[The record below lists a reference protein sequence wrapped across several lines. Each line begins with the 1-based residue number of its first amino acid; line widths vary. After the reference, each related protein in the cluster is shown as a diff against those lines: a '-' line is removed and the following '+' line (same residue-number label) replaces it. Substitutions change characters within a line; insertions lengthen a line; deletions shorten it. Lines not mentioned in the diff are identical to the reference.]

1 VNGAVATSLEA
12 HAPGGVYLRTY
23 LRPFARF
30 LEQADVTE
38 VMVNRPGEVWVERIG
53 QAAMRRMEAP
63 DVDELLLGRLAAQ
76 IARTTHQGVN
86 RESPLLA
93 AVLAGGERVQMI
105 GPPATR
111 AGWVLSIRRHL
122 IIDRPLEAYDHP
134 LPPKADAPQD
144 RAAEAERMRR
154 EPIAFLRDAVRAR
167 KTVLI
172 SGGTS
177 SGKTTFLNAL
187 LKAAPAGERI
197 ITVEDTPEI
206 AVSQPNAV
214 GLVAVKGDLGEAKVT
229 VEDLLHASLRLRP
242 DRIIVGEIRG
252 RETATFLRAINTGH
266 PGSFTTVHANSPEGA
281 LEQIALMVMQ
291 SGLTLSRSETMAYA
305 RSLIDVVVQLGRI
318 GGERRIVDIRTHAF
332 DPNGADPASAY
343 SASPASR

>member
-1 VNGAVATSLEA
+1 MNGAVAVPLEDY
-12 HAPGGVYLRTY
+12 PVGGIYLRAY
-23 LRPFARF
+23 LRPFGRF
-30 LEQADVTE
+30 LDQPDVTE
-38 VMVNRPGEVWVERIG
+38 VMVNRPGEVWVERAG
-53 QAAMRRMEAP
+53 QSAMRRFEAP
-63 DVDELLLGRLAAQ
+63 DVDEVLLGRLASQ

-86 RESPLLA
+86 RETPLLA
-93 AVLAGGERVQMI
+93 AVLGDGERVQMI

-111 AGWVLSIRRHL
+111 GGWALSIRRHL
-122 IIDRPLEAYDHP
+122 TVDRPLEAYDLP
-134 LPPKADAPQD
+134 LAPRIEAPTD
-144 RAAEAERMRR
+144 LAAEARR
-154 EPIAFLRDAVRAR
+154 IRLEPVAFLRDAVQAR

-187 LKAAPAGERI
+187 LKVVPADERI
-197 ITVEDTPEI
+197 VVVEDTPEI
-206 AVSQPNAV
+206 AISQPNYV

-266 PGSFTTVHANSPEGA
+266 PGSFTTVHANTPEGA

-291 SGLTLSRSETMAYA
+291 SGLALSRAEIIAYA
-305 RSLIDVVVQLGRI
+305 RSLVDVVVQLGRV
-318 GGERRIVDIRTHAF
+318 GGERRIVDIRTHAQE
-332 DPNGADPASAY
+332 PI
-343 SASPASR
+343 